1 MDKFFQEKVL
11 PILQPVFEDHQTFNH
26 KRSKA
31 RAALKTVLIEK
42 YEGHVLVAAAQTGFD
57 KWGKDPNTI
66 SQIVNNVSAPMTCV
80 VWCVMICHDEV
91 FGEYNALRD
100 VLCEALRDP
109 DACHM
114 GRDNTPVYLLSKY
127 IDEDVTTVIA
137 DILQKNYNLDLSTIT
152 QSATKPAPTETP
164 VMETSPHADDVGL
177 NDTMRAAVDLMLKDT
192 KHGSLGSIEHVIEMQ
207 SDKIADLEDALAK
220 AVSQPKI
227 HQPVSVQA
235 TGEIPSGTV
244 VVKKATDVFEGT
256 QAPLFDIDVPVGE
269 WDAPHPFV
277 PLKDEDYVFNA
288 DTLVPLLV
296 AIRDGQ
302 NPWLKGHT
310 GTGKTTLAEQIYAR
324 LNLPVYRVNLDS
336 DITRGELVGRE
347 VLTTKDG
354 NTVTKFVDGVIP
366 KAMQEPCLLLLDE
379 VDASRPDLGFV
390 LQRLTEGNGFMLL
403 EDGGRTIQPHPFF
416 RIFATA
422 NNNGRGDDTGLYSVT
437 RALGSAFINRFKPY
451 IDVEYMPA
459 DEERALLKTK
469 VGLNDDDA
477 TTITNYAT
485 EHRVSF
491 MQANL
496 TLPCS
501 PRDTMALG
509 MAYLNYSRLFAH
521 KSRAEIW
528 ELAFNHTL
536 VNAADADDAAV
547 IRGFI
552 NRIIDGE

>member
-1 MDKFFQEKVL
+1 M
-11 PILQPVFEDHQTFNH
+11 
-26 KRSKA
+26 
-31 RAALKTVLIEK
+31 
-42 YEGHVLVAAAQTGFD
+42 
-57 KWGKDPNTI
+57 
-66 SQIVNNVSAPMTCV
+66 
-80 VWCVMICHDEV
+80 
-91 FGEYNALRD
+91 
-100 VLCEALRDP
+100 
-109 DACHM
+109 
-114 GRDNTPVYLLSKY
+114 
-127 IDEDVTTVIA
+127 
-137 DILQKNYNLDLSTIT
+137 
-152 QSATKPAPTETP
+152 
-164 VMETSPHADDVGL
+164 
-177 NDTMRAAVDLMLKDT
+177 NDTMRQAVDLMLQNT
-192 KHGSLGSIEHVIEMQ
+192 KHKSMSNIETTLDAQDERIAELEKSL
-207 SDKIADLEDALAK
+207 AN
-220 AVSQPKI
+220 AVSAPTM
-227 HQPVSVQA
+227 QPVSIKA

-244 VVKKATDVFEGT
+244 VVKKAFDVFEGT
-256 QAPLFDIDVPVGE
+256 SAPLFDIDVPVGE
-269 WDAPHPFV
+269 WDGVHPYV
-277 PLKDEDYVFNA
+277 PEKDDSYVFNA

-324 LNLPVYRVNLDS
+324 LKLPVYRVNLDS

-354 NTVTKFVDGVIP
+354 STVTKFVDGVIP

-416 RIFATA
+416 RIIATA
-422 NNNGRGDDTGLYSVT
+422 NTNGRGDDTGLYSGT
-437 RALGSAFINRFKPY
+437 RALGAAFINRFKPY

-459 DEERALLKTK
+459 EEERSLLQSK
-469 VGLNDDDA
+469 VGVSEDDA
-477 TTITNYAT
+477 RIITNYST

-521 KSRAEIW
+521 KSRQEQW

-536 VNAADADDAAV
+536 VNAADSDDAQV

-552 NRIIDGE
+552 NRVVGE

>member
-1 MDKFFQEKVL
+1 MEKYFQETIL
-11 PILQPVFEDHQTFNH
+11 PILQPVFEDSQTFNH

-31 RAALKTVLIEK
+31 RAALK
-42 YEGHVLVAAAQTGFD
+42 HVLNKFCDENSLVSAAHKGSSEWE
-57 KWGKDPNTI
+57 KSPNTI

-80 VWCVMICHDEV
+80 AWCVMFCHNES
-91 FGEYNALRD
+91 FWGSETLTSNLY
-100 VLCEALRDP
+100 EALRSP
-109 DACHM
+109 YACHT
-114 GRDNTPVYLLSKY
+114 GRDEKPVYLLSKH
-127 IDEDVTTVIA
+127 IDDGVMAEVSRLL
-137 DILQKNYNLDLSTIT
+137 DIYGMDLSAIT
-152 QSATKPAPTETP
+152 TSAPQPAPTETP
-164 VMETSPHADDVGL
+164 VRETSPPAM
-177 NDTMRAAVDLMLKDT
+177 NDTMRQAVDLMLQNT
-192 KHGSLGSIEHVIEMQ
+192 KHKSMSNIETTLDAQDERIAELEKSL
-207 SDKIADLEDALAK
+207 AN
-220 AVSQPKI
+220 AVSAPTMQPIDIK
-227 HQPVSVQA
+227 S

-244 VVKKATDVFEGT
+244 VVKKAFDVFEGT
-256 QAPLFDIDVPVGE
+256 SAPLFDIDVPVGE
-269 WDAPHPFV
+269 WDGVHPYV
-277 PLKDEDYVFNA
+277 PEKDDSYVFNA

-324 LNLPVYRVNLDS
+324 LKLPVYRVNLDS

-347 VLTTKDG
+347 VLTTNDG

-416 RIFATA
+416 RIIATA
-422 NNNGRGDDTGLYSVT
+422 NTNGRGDDTGLYSGT
-437 RALGSAFINRFKPY
+437 RALGAAFINRFKPY

-459 DEERALLKTK
+459 EEERSLLQSK
-469 VGLNDDDA
+469 VGVSEDDA
-477 TTITNYAT
+477 RIITNYST

-509 MAYLNYSRLFAH
+509 MAYLNYSRLFEH
-521 KSRAEIW
+521 KSRQEQW

-536 VNAADADDAAV
+536 VNAADSDDAQV

-552 NRIIDGE
+552 NRVVGE

>member
-1 MDKFFQEKVL
+1 MEKYFQETIL
-11 PILQPVFEDHQTFNH
+11 PILQPVFEDSQTFNH

-31 RAALKTVLIEK
+31 RAALKQVLNEFCDENSLVSAAHTGSSEWEK
-42 YEGHVLVAAAQTGFD
+42 S
-57 KWGKDPNTI
+57 PNTI

-80 VWCVMICHDEV
+80 AWCVMFCHNES
-91 FGEYNALRD
+91 FWGSETLTSNLY
-100 VLCEALRDP
+100 EALRSP
-109 DACHM
+109 YACHT
-114 GRDNTPVYLLSKY
+114 GRDEKPVYLLSKH
-127 IDEDVTTVIA
+127 IDDGVMEEVSRLLDIYGMNLSAITT
-137 DILQKNYNLDLSTIT
+137 
-152 QSATKPAPTETP
+152 SAPQPASTETP
-164 VMETSPHADDVGL
+164 VMETSPPAM
-177 NDTMRAAVDLMLKDT
+177 NDTMRQAVDLMLQNT
-192 KHGSLGSIEHVIEMQ
+192 KHKSMSNIETTLDAQDERIAELEKSL
-207 SDKIADLEDALAK
+207 AN
-220 AVSQPKI
+220 AVSAPTMQPIDIK
-227 HQPVSVQA
+227 S

-244 VVKKATDVFEGT
+244 VVKKAFDVFEGT
-256 QAPLFDIDVPVGE
+256 SAPLFDIDVPVGE
-269 WDAPHPFV
+269 WDGVHPYV
-277 PLKDEDYVFNA
+277 PEKDDSYVFNA

-324 LNLPVYRVNLDS
+324 LKLPVYRVNLDS

-354 NTVTKFVDGVIP
+354 STVTKFVDGVIP

-416 RIFATA
+416 RIIATA
-422 NNNGRGDDTGLYSVT
+422 NTNGRGDDTGLYSGT
-437 RALGSAFINRFKPY
+437 RALGAAFINRFKPY

-459 DEERALLKTK
+459 EEERSLLQSK
-469 VGLNDDDA
+469 VGVSEDDA
-477 TTITNYAT
+477 RIITNYST

-521 KSRAEIW
+521 KSRQEQW

-536 VNAADADDAAV
+536 VNAADSDDAQV

-552 NRIIDGE
+552 NRVVGE

>member
-1 MDKFFQEKVL
+1 MENYFQETIL
-11 PILQPVFEDHQTFNH
+11 PILQPVFEDSQTFNH

-31 RAALKTVLIEK
+31 RAALKQVLNEFCDENSLVSAAHTGSSEWEK
-42 YEGHVLVAAAQTGFD
+42 S
-57 KWGKDPNTI
+57 PNTI

-80 VWCVMICHDEV
+80 AWCVMFCHNES
-91 FGEYNALRD
+91 FWGSETLTSNLY
-100 VLCEALRDP
+100 EALRSP
-109 DACHM
+109 YACHT
-114 GRDNTPVYLLSKY
+114 GRDEKPVYLLSKH
-127 IDEDVTTVIA
+127 IDDGVMAEVSRLL
-137 DILQKNYNLDLSTIT
+137 DIYGMDLSAIT
-152 QSATKPAPTETP
+152 TSAPQPAPTETP
-164 VMETSPHADDVGL
+164 VRETSPPAM
-177 NDTMRAAVDLMLKDT
+177 NDTMRQAVDLMLQNT
-192 KHGSLGSIEHVIEMQ
+192 KHKSMSNIETTLDAQDERIAELEKSL
-207 SDKIADLEDALAK
+207 AN
-220 AVSQPKI
+220 AVSAPTMQPIDIK
-227 HQPVSVQA
+227 S

-244 VVKKATDVFEGT
+244 VVKKAFDVFEGT

-269 WDAPHPFV
+269 WDGVHPYV
-277 PLKDEDYVFNA
+277 PEKDDSYVFNA

-324 LNLPVYRVNLDS
+324 LKLPVYRVNLDS

-354 NTVTKFVDGVIP
+354 STVTKFVDGVIP

-416 RIFATA
+416 RIIATA
-422 NNNGRGDDTGLYSVT
+422 NTNGRGDDTGLYSGT
-437 RALGSAFINRFKPY
+437 RALGAAFINRFKPY

-459 DEERALLKTK
+459 EEERSLLQSK
-469 VGLNDDDA
+469 VGVSEDDA
-477 TTITNYAT
+477 RIITNYST

-521 KSRAEIW
+521 KSRQEQW

-536 VNAADADDAAV
+536 VNAADSDDAQV

-552 NRIIDGE
+552 NRVVGE

>member
-1 MDKFFQEKVL
+1 MEKYFQETIV
-11 PILQPVFEDHQTFNH
+11 PILQPVFEDSQTFNH

-31 RAALKTVLIEK
+31 RAALKEVLKEFCTSHFLVSAADTGAEKWEK
-42 YEGHVLVAAAQTGFD
+42 YP
-57 KWGKDPNTI
+57 KSI
-66 SQIVNNVSAPMTCV
+66 SQIVNHVSAPMTCV
-80 VWCVMICHDEV
+80 VWCVMLCHDKM
-91 FGEYNALRD
+91 FGDYNALKD
-100 VLCEALRDP
+100 TLCEVLRDP
-109 DACHM
+109 DACHT
-114 GRDNTPVYLLSKY
+114 GRDEKPVYLLSKY
-127 IDEDVTTVIA
+127 IDDEVMTEISS
-137 DILQKNYNLDLSTIT
+137 ILHDNYSMDLSAIT
-152 QSATKPAPTETP
+152 KSAPQPAPTETP
-164 VMETSPHADDVGL
+164 VRETSPPAM
-177 NDTMRAAVDLMLKDT
+177 NDTMRQAVDLMLQNT
-192 KHGSLGSIEHVIEMQ
+192 KHKSMSNIETTLDAQDDRIAELEKSL
-207 SDKIADLEDALAK
+207 ANAK
-220 AVSQPKI
+220 SAPTM
-227 HQPVSVQA
+227 QPVSIKS

-244 VVKKATDVFEGT
+244 VVKKAFDVFEGT
-256 QAPLFDIDVPVGE
+256 SAPLFDIDVPVGE
-269 WDAPHPFV
+269 WDGVHPYV
-277 PLKDEDYVFNA
+277 PEKDDSYVFNV

-347 VLTTKDG
+347 VLTTNDG

-416 RIFATA
+416 RIIATA
-422 NNNGRGDDTGLYSVT
+422 NTNGRGDDTGLYSGT
-437 RALGSAFINRFKPY
+437 RALGAAFINRFKPY

-459 DEERALLKTK
+459 EEERSLLQSK
-469 VGLNDDDA
+469 VGMSEDDA
-477 TTITNYAT
+477 RIITNYST

-521 KSRAEIW
+521 KSRQEQW

-536 VNAADADDAAV
+536 VNAADSDDAQV

-552 NRIIDGE
+552 NRVVGE

>member
-1 MDKFFQEKVL
+1 MEDFFQENIVPVL
-11 PILQPVFEDHQTFNH
+11 QTVFDETKSFNA

-31 RAALKTVLIEK
+31 RAALKDVLREMCD
-42 YEGHVLVAAAQTGFD
+42 EQPLVLAAQEGAKEWD
-57 KWGKDPNTI
+57 KNPLSI

-80 VWCVMICHDEV
+80 VWCVLLCYSDE
-91 FGEYNALRD
+91 FGNSDAIKQILWK
-100 VLCEALRDP
+100 ALRDP
-109 DACHM
+109 DSCHT
-114 GRDNTPVYLLSKY
+114 GRDEKPVYLMSKW
-127 IDEDVTTVIA
+127 IDDAVMTQISN
-137 DILQKNYNLDLSTIT
+137 ILDDRHNLDLSLIT
-152 QSATKPAPTETP
+152 KSATQPASTETP
-164 VMETSPHADDVGL
+164 VTETSPPAM
-177 NDTMRAAVDLMLKDT
+177 NDTMRQAVDLMLQNT
-192 KHGSLGSIEHVIEMQ
+192 KHGSMANIEHVIETQ
-207 SDKIADLEDALAK
+207 SDKIAELEKMLANAK
-220 AVSQPKI
+220 SVPTM
-227 HQPVSVQA
+227 QPVSVKS

-244 VVKKATDVFEGT
+244 VVKKAFDVFEGT

-269 WDAPHPFV
+269 WDGVHPYV
-277 PLKDEDYVFNA
+277 PEKDDNYVFNA

-347 VLTTKDG
+347 VLTTNDG

-416 RIFATA
+416 RIIATA
-422 NNNGRGDDTGLYSVT
+422 NTNGRGDDTGLYSGT
-437 RALGSAFINRFKPY
+437 RALGAAFINRFKPY

-459 DEERALLKTK
+459 EEERALLQSK
-469 VGLNDDDA
+469 VGMTEDDA
-477 TTITNYAT
+477 RIITNYST

-521 KSRAEIW
+521 KSRQEQW

-536 VNAADADDAAV
+536 VNAADSDDAQV

-552 NRIIDGE
+552 NRVVGE

>member
-1 MDKFFQEKVL
+1 MDKFFQETIV
-11 PILQPVFEDHQTFNH
+11 PILQPVFEDNQTFNH

-31 RAALKTVLIEK
+31 RAALKEVL
-42 YEGHVLVAAAQTGFD
+42 YEYCEGQTLVAAAHTGSSEWE
-57 KWGKDPNTI
+57 KSPNTV

-80 VWCVMICHDEV
+80 AWCVMFCHDES
-91 FGEYNALRD
+91 FWGNETLKSYM
-100 VLCEALRDP
+100 CEALRDP
-109 DACHM
+109 DNCHT
-114 GRDNTPVYLLSKY
+114 GRDNKPVYLLSKH
-127 IDEDVTTVIA
+127 IDDGVMTEVSRLL
-137 DILQKNYNLDLSTIT
+137 DIYQLDLSNVT
-152 QSATKPAPTETP
+152 QSATQPAPTETP
-164 VMETSPHADDVGL
+164 VMETSPHADDAGL

-192 KHGSLGSIEHVIEMQ
+192 KHGSLESIEHVIEMQ

-220 AVSQPKI
+220 AASQPKI

-277 PLKDEDYVFNA
+277 PQKDEDYVFNA

-422 NNNGRGDDTGLYSVT
+422 NTNGRGDDTGLYSGT
-437 RALGSAFINRFKPY
+437 RALGAAFINRFKPY

-528 ELAFNHTL
+528 ELAFHHTL
-536 VNAADADDAAV
+536 VNAADADDATV

-552 NRIIDGE
+552 NRIIEGE

>member
-1 MDKFFQEKVL
+1 MENFFQHEVL
-11 PILQPVFEDHQTFNH
+11 PVLQTAFDETQQFNE
-26 KRSKA
+26 KRAKA
-31 RAALKTVLIEK
+31 RAALKKVLNFV
-42 YEGHVLVAAAQTGFD
+42 HPDPVNLMAAAHEG
-57 KWGKDPNTI
+57 KEEWGKEPNTI

-80 VWCVMICHDEV
+80 VWCVMLCHDKV
-91 FGEYNALRD
+91 FGQSNALQDVLFNALRSPSY
-100 VLCEALRDP
+100 CQS
-109 DACHM
+109 
-114 GRDNTPVYLLSKY
+114 GRDGKPVYLLSNY
-127 IDEDVTTVIA
+127 ITDAIMVEIDN
-137 DILQKNYNLDLSTIT
+137 ILRDNYSMDLSKIT
-152 QSATKPAPTETP
+152 VSKSATQPASTETP
-164 VMETSPHADDVGL
+164 VMETSPPAM
-177 NDTMRAAVDLMLKDT
+177 NDTMRQAVDLMLQNT
-192 KHGSLGSIEHVIEMQ
+192 KHGSMANIEHVIEMQ
-207 SDKIADLEDALAK
+207 SDKIAELEKMLANAK
-220 AVSQPKI
+220 SAPTM
-227 HQPVSVQA
+227 QPVSVKA
-235 TGEIPSGTV
+235 TGEIPSGNV
-244 VVKKATDVFEGT
+244 VVKKAFDVFEGT

-269 WDAPHPFV
+269 WDGVHPYV
-277 PLKDEDYVFNA
+277 PEKDDNYVFNA

-347 VLTTKDG
+347 VLTTNDG

-416 RIFATA
+416 RIIATA
-422 NNNGRGDDTGLYSVT
+422 NTNGRGDDTGLYSGT
-437 RALGSAFINRFKPY
+437 RALGAAFINRFKPY

-459 DEERALLKTK
+459 EEERALLQSK
-469 VGLNDDDA
+469 VGMTEDDA
-477 TTITNYAT
+477 RIITNYST

-521 KSRAEIW
+521 KSRQEQW

-536 VNAADADDAAV
+536 VNAADSDDAQV

-552 NRIIDGE
+552 NRVVGE

>member
-1 MDKFFQEKVL
+1 MEKYFQETIL
-11 PILQPVFEDHQTFNH
+11 PILQPVFEDSQTFNH

-31 RAALKTVLIEK
+31 RAALKQVLNEFCDENSLVSAAHTGSSEWEK
-42 YEGHVLVAAAQTGFD
+42 S
-57 KWGKDPNTI
+57 PNTI

-80 VWCVMICHDEV
+80 AWCVMFCHNES
-91 FGEYNALRD
+91 FWGSETLTSNLY
-100 VLCEALRDP
+100 EALRSP
-109 DACHM
+109 YACHT
-114 GRDNTPVYLLSKY
+114 GRDEKPVYLLSKH
-127 IDEDVTTVIA
+127 IDDGVMEEVSRLLDIYGMNLSAITT
-137 DILQKNYNLDLSTIT
+137 
-152 QSATKPAPTETP
+152 SAPQPASTETP
-164 VMETSPHADDVGL
+164 VMETSPPAM
-177 NDTMRAAVDLMLKDT
+177 NDTMRQAVDLMLQNT
-192 KHGSLGSIEHVIEMQ
+192 KHKSMSNIETTLDAQDERIAELEKSL
-207 SDKIADLEDALAK
+207 AN
-220 AVSQPKI
+220 AVSAPTMQPIDIK
-227 HQPVSVQA
+227 S

-244 VVKKATDVFEGT
+244 VVKKAFDVFEGT
-256 QAPLFDIDVPVGE
+256 SAPLFDIDVPVGE
-269 WDAPHPFV
+269 WDGVHPYV
-277 PLKDEDYVFNA
+277 PEKDDSYVFNA

-324 LNLPVYRVNLDS
+324 LKLPVYRVNLDS

-347 VLTTKDG
+347 VLTTNDG

-416 RIFATA
+416 RIIATA
-422 NNNGRGDDTGLYSVT
+422 NTNGRGDDTGLYSGT
-437 RALGSAFINRFKPY
+437 RALGAAFINRFKPY

-459 DEERALLKTK
+459 EEERSLLQSK
-469 VGLNDDDA
+469 VGVSEDDA
-477 TTITNYAT
+477 RIITNYST

-521 KSRAEIW
+521 KSRQEQW

-536 VNAADADDAAV
+536 VNAADSDDAQV

-552 NRIIDGE
+552 NRVVGE

>member
-1 MDKFFQEKVL
+1 MEKYFQETIL
-11 PILQPVFEDHQTFNH
+11 PILQPVFEDSQTFNH

-31 RAALKTVLIEK
+31 RAALKQVLNEFCDENSLVSAAHTGSSEWEK
-42 YEGHVLVAAAQTGFD
+42 S
-57 KWGKDPNTI
+57 PNTI

-80 VWCVMICHDEV
+80 AWCVMFCHNES
-91 FGEYNALRD
+91 FWGSETLTSNLY
-100 VLCEALRDP
+100 EALRSP
-109 DACHM
+109 YACHT
-114 GRDNTPVYLLSKY
+114 GRDEKPVYLLSKH
-127 IDEDVTTVIA
+127 IDDGVMAEVSRLLDIYGMNLSAITT
-137 DILQKNYNLDLSTIT
+137 
-152 QSATKPAPTETP
+152 SAPQPASTETP
-164 VMETSPHADDVGL
+164 VMETSPPAM
-177 NDTMRAAVDLMLKDT
+177 NDTMRQAVDLMLQNT
-192 KHGSLGSIEHVIEMQ
+192 KHKSMSNIETTLDAQDERIAELEKSL
-207 SDKIADLEDALAK
+207 AN
-220 AVSQPKI
+220 AVSAPTMQPIDIK
-227 HQPVSVQA
+227 S

-244 VVKKATDVFEGT
+244 VVKKAFDVFEGT
-256 QAPLFDIDVPVGE
+256 SAPLFDIDVPVGE
-269 WDAPHPFV
+269 WDGVHPYV
-277 PLKDEDYVFNA
+277 PEKDDSYVFNA

-324 LNLPVYRVNLDS
+324 LKLPVYRVNLDS

-347 VLTTKDG
+347 VLTTNDG

-416 RIFATA
+416 RIIATA
-422 NNNGRGDDTGLYSVT
+422 NTNGRGDDTGLYSGT
-437 RALGSAFINRFKPY
+437 RALGAAFINRFKPY

-459 DEERALLKTK
+459 EEERSLLQSK
-469 VGLNDDDA
+469 VGVSEDDA
-477 TTITNYAT
+477 RIITNYST

-521 KSRAEIW
+521 KSRQEQW

-536 VNAADADDAAV
+536 VNAADSDDAQV

-552 NRIIDGE
+552 NRVVGE

>member
-1 MDKFFQEKVL
+1 MEKYFQETIL
-11 PILQPVFEDHQTFNH
+11 PILQPVFEDSQTFNH

-31 RAALKTVLIEK
+31 RAALKQVLNEFCDENSLVSAAHTGSSEWEK
-42 YEGHVLVAAAQTGFD
+42 S
-57 KWGKDPNTI
+57 PNTI

-80 VWCVMICHDEV
+80 AWCVMFCHHESFSGRGTLTDNLYEV
-91 FGEYNALRD
+91 LISPY
-100 VLCEALRDP
+100 
-109 DACHM
+109 ACHT
-114 GRDNTPVYLLSKY
+114 GRDEKPVYLLSKH
-127 IDEDVTTVIA
+127 IDDGVMAEVSRLL
-137 DILQKNYNLDLSTIT
+137 DIYGMDLSAIT
-152 QSATKPAPTETP
+152 TSAPQPAPTETP
-164 VMETSPHADDVGL
+164 VRETSPPAM
-177 NDTMRAAVDLMLKDT
+177 NDTMRQAVDLMLQNT
-192 KHGSLGSIEHVIEMQ
+192 KHKSMSNIETTLDAQDERIAELEKSL
-207 SDKIADLEDALAK
+207 AN
-220 AVSQPKI
+220 AVSAPTMQPIDIK
-227 HQPVSVQA
+227 S

-244 VVKKATDVFEGT
+244 VVKKAFDVFEGT
-256 QAPLFDIDVPVGE
+256 SAPLFDIDVPVGE
-269 WDAPHPFV
+269 WDGVHPYV
-277 PLKDEDYVFNA
+277 PEKDDSYVFNA

-324 LNLPVYRVNLDS
+324 LKLPVYRVNLDS

-354 NTVTKFVDGVIP
+354 STVTKFVDGVIP

-416 RIFATA
+416 RIIATA
-422 NNNGRGDDTGLYSVT
+422 NTNGRGDDTGLYSGT
-437 RALGSAFINRFKPY
+437 RALGAAFINRFKPY

-459 DEERALLKTK
+459 EEERSLLQSK
-469 VGLNDDDA
+469 VGVSEDDA
-477 TTITNYAT
+477 RIITNYST

-521 KSRAEIW
+521 KSRQEQW

-536 VNAADADDAAV
+536 VHAADSDDAQV

-552 NRIIDGE
+552 NRVVGE

>member
-1 MDKFFQEKVL
+1 MEKYFQETIL
-11 PILQPVFEDHQTFNH
+11 PILQPVFEDSQTFNH

-31 RAALKTVLIEK
+31 RAALKQVLNEFCDENSLVSAAHTGSSEWEK
-42 YEGHVLVAAAQTGFD
+42 S
-57 KWGKDPNTI
+57 PNTI

-80 VWCVMICHDEV
+80 AWCVMFCHNES
-91 FGEYNALRD
+91 FWGSETLTSNLY
-100 VLCEALRDP
+100 EALRSP
-109 DACHM
+109 YACHT
-114 GRDNTPVYLLSKY
+114 GRDEKPVYLLSKH
-127 IDEDVTTVIA
+127 IDDGVMAEVSRLL
-137 DILQKNYNLDLSTIT
+137 DIYGMDLSAIT
-152 QSATKPAPTETP
+152 TSAPQPAPTETP
-164 VMETSPHADDVGL
+164 VRETSPPAM
-177 NDTMRAAVDLMLKDT
+177 NDTMRQAVDLMLQNT
-192 KHGSLGSIEHVIEMQ
+192 KHKSMSNIETTLDAQDERIAELEKSL
-207 SDKIADLEDALAK
+207 AN
-220 AVSQPKI
+220 AVSAPTMQPIDIK
-227 HQPVSVQA
+227 S

-244 VVKKATDVFEGT
+244 VVKKAFDVFEGT
-256 QAPLFDIDVPVGE
+256 SAPLFDIDVPVGE
-269 WDAPHPFV
+269 WDGVHPYV
-277 PLKDEDYVFNA
+277 PEKDDSYVFNA

-324 LNLPVYRVNLDS
+324 LKLPVYRVNLDS

-354 NTVTKFVDGVIP
+354 STVTKFVDGVIP

-416 RIFATA
+416 RIIATA
-422 NNNGRGDDTGLYSVT
+422 NTNGRGDDTGLYSGT
-437 RALGSAFINRFKPY
+437 RALGAAFINRFKPY

-459 DEERALLKTK
+459 EEERSLLQSK
-469 VGLNDDDA
+469 VGVSEDDA
-477 TTITNYAT
+477 RIITNYST

-509 MAYLNYSRLFAH
+509 MAYLNYSRLFEH
-521 KSRAEIW
+521 KSRQEQW

-536 VNAADADDAAV
+536 VNAADSDDAQV

-552 NRIIDGE
+552 NRVVGE

>member
-1 MDKFFQEKVL
+1 MENYFQETIL
-11 PILQPVFEDHQTFNH
+11 PILQPVFEDSQTFNH

-31 RAALKTVLIEK
+31 RAALKQVLNEFCDENSLVSAAHTGSSEWEK
-42 YEGHVLVAAAQTGFD
+42 S
-57 KWGKDPNTI
+57 PNTI

-80 VWCVMICHDEV
+80 AWCVMFCHHESFSGRGTLTDNLYEV
-91 FGEYNALRD
+91 LISPY
-100 VLCEALRDP
+100 
-109 DACHM
+109 ACHT
-114 GRDNTPVYLLSKY
+114 GRDEKPVYLLSKH
-127 IDEDVTTVIA
+127 IDDGVMEEVSRLLDIYGMNLTAITT
-137 DILQKNYNLDLSTIT
+137 
-152 QSATKPAPTETP
+152 SAPQPASTETP
-164 VMETSPHADDVGL
+164 VMETSPPAM
-177 NDTMRAAVDLMLKDT
+177 NDTMRQAVDLMLQNT
-192 KHGSLGSIEHVIEMQ
+192 KHKSMSNIETTLDAQDERIAELEKSL
-207 SDKIADLEDALAK
+207 AN
-220 AVSQPKI
+220 AVSAPTMQPIDIK
-227 HQPVSVQA
+227 S

-244 VVKKATDVFEGT
+244 VVKKAFDVFEGT
-256 QAPLFDIDVPVGE
+256 SAPLFDIDVPVGE
-269 WDAPHPFV
+269 WDGVHPYV
-277 PLKDEDYVFNA
+277 PEKDDSYVFNA

-324 LNLPVYRVNLDS
+324 LKLPVYRVNLDS

-347 VLTTKDG
+347 VLTTNDG

-416 RIFATA
+416 RIIATA
-422 NNNGRGDDTGLYSVT
+422 NTNGRGDDTGLYSGT
-437 RALGSAFINRFKPY
+437 RALGAAFINRFKPY

-459 DEERALLKTK
+459 EEERSLLQSK
-469 VGLNDDDA
+469 VGVSEDDA
-477 TTITNYAT
+477 RIITNYST

-521 KSRAEIW
+521 KSRQEQW

-536 VNAADADDAAV
+536 VNAADSDDAQV

-552 NRIIDGE
+552 NRVVGE

>member
-1 MDKFFQEKVL
+1 MEKYFQETIL
-11 PILQPVFEDHQTFNH
+11 PILQPVFEDSQTFNH

-31 RAALKTVLIEK
+31 RAALKQVLNEFCDENSLVSAAHTGSSEWEK
-42 YEGHVLVAAAQTGFD
+42 S
-57 KWGKDPNTI
+57 PNTI

-80 VWCVMICHDEV
+80 AWCVMFCHNES
-91 FGEYNALRD
+91 FWGSETLTSNLY
-100 VLCEALRDP
+100 EALRSP
-109 DACHM
+109 YACHT
-114 GRDNTPVYLLSKY
+114 GRDEKPVYLLSKH
-127 IDEDVTTVIA
+127 IDDGVMAEVSRLL
-137 DILQKNYNLDLSTIT
+137 DIYGMDLSAIT
-152 QSATKPAPTETP
+152 TSAPQPAPTETP
-164 VMETSPHADDVGL
+164 VRETSPPAM
-177 NDTMRAAVDLMLKDT
+177 NDTMRQAVDLMLQNT
-192 KHGSLGSIEHVIEMQ
+192 KHKSMSNIETTLDAQDERIAELEKSL
-207 SDKIADLEDALAK
+207 AN
-220 AVSQPKI
+220 AVSAPTMQPIDIK
-227 HQPVSVQA
+227 S

-244 VVKKATDVFEGT
+244 VVKKAFDVFEGT
-256 QAPLFDIDVPVGE
+256 SAPLFDIDVPVGE
-269 WDAPHPFV
+269 WDGVHPYV
-277 PLKDEDYVFNA
+277 PEKDDSYVFNA

-324 LNLPVYRVNLDS
+324 LKLPVYRVNLDS

-347 VLTTKDG
+347 VLTTNDG

-416 RIFATA
+416 RIIATA
-422 NNNGRGDDTGLYSVT
+422 NTNGRGDDTGLYSGT
-437 RALGSAFINRFKPY
+437 RALGAAFINRFKPY

-459 DEERALLKTK
+459 EEERSLLQSK
-469 VGLNDDDA
+469 VGVSEDDA
-477 TTITNYAT
+477 RIITNYST

-521 KSRAEIW
+521 KSRQEQW

-536 VNAADADDAAV
+536 VNAADSDDAQV

-552 NRIIDGE
+552 NRVVGE

>member
-1 MDKFFQEKVL
+1 MENYFQETIL
-11 PILQPVFEDHQTFNH
+11 PILQPVFEDSQTFNH

-31 RAALKTVLIEK
+31 RAALKQVLNEFCDENSLVSAAHTGSSEWEK
-42 YEGHVLVAAAQTGFD
+42 S
-57 KWGKDPNTI
+57 PNTI

-80 VWCVMICHDEV
+80 AWCVMFCHNES
-91 FGEYNALRD
+91 FWGSETLTSNLY
-100 VLCEALRDP
+100 EALRSP
-109 DACHM
+109 YACHT
-114 GRDNTPVYLLSKY
+114 GRDEKPVYLLSKH
-127 IDEDVTTVIA
+127 IDDGVMAEVSRLL
-137 DILQKNYNLDLSTIT
+137 DIYGMDLSAIT
-152 QSATKPAPTETP
+152 TSAPQPAPTETP
-164 VMETSPHADDVGL
+164 VRETSPPAM
-177 NDTMRAAVDLMLKDT
+177 NDTMRQAVDLMLQNT
-192 KHGSLGSIEHVIEMQ
+192 KHKSMSNIETTLDAQDERIAELEKSL
-207 SDKIADLEDALAK
+207 AN
-220 AVSQPKI
+220 AVSAPTMQPIDIK
-227 HQPVSVQA
+227 S

-244 VVKKATDVFEGT
+244 VVKKAFDVFEGT
-256 QAPLFDIDVPVGE
+256 SAPLFDIDVPVGE
-269 WDAPHPFV
+269 WDGVHPYV
-277 PLKDEDYVFNA
+277 PEKDDSYVFNA

-324 LNLPVYRVNLDS
+324 LKLPVYRVNLDS

-354 NTVTKFVDGVIP
+354 STVTKFVDGVIP

-416 RIFATA
+416 RIIATA
-422 NNNGRGDDTGLYSVT
+422 NTNGRGDDTGLYSGT
-437 RALGSAFINRFKPY
+437 RALGAAFINRFKPY

-459 DEERALLKTK
+459 EEERSLLQSK
-469 VGLNDDDA
+469 VGVSEDDA
-477 TTITNYAT
+477 RIITNYST

-521 KSRAEIW
+521 KSRQEQW

-536 VNAADADDAAV
+536 VNAADSDDAQV

-552 NRIIDGE
+552 NRVVGE

>member
-1 MDKFFQEKVL
+1 MENYFQETIL
-11 PILQPVFEDHQTFNH
+11 PILQPVFEDSQTFNH

-31 RAALKTVLIEK
+31 RAALKQVLNEFCDENSLVSAAHTGSSEWEK
-42 YEGHVLVAAAQTGFD
+42 S
-57 KWGKDPNTI
+57 PNTI

-80 VWCVMICHDEV
+80 AWCVMFCHHESFSGRGTLTDNLYEV
-91 FGEYNALRD
+91 LISPY
-100 VLCEALRDP
+100 
-109 DACHM
+109 ACHT
-114 GRDNTPVYLLSKY
+114 GRDEKPVYLLSKH
-127 IDEDVTTVIA
+127 IDDGVMEEVSRLLDIYGMNLSAITT
-137 DILQKNYNLDLSTIT
+137 
-152 QSATKPAPTETP
+152 SAPQPASTETP
-164 VMETSPHADDVGL
+164 VMETSPPAM
-177 NDTMRAAVDLMLKDT
+177 NDTMRQAVDLMLQNT
-192 KHGSLGSIEHVIEMQ
+192 KHKSMSNIETTLDAQDERIAELEKSL
-207 SDKIADLEDALAK
+207 AN
-220 AVSQPKI
+220 AVSAPTMQPIDIK
-227 HQPVSVQA
+227 S

-244 VVKKATDVFEGT
+244 VVKKAFDVFEGT
-256 QAPLFDIDVPVGE
+256 SAPLFDIDVPVGE
-269 WDAPHPFV
+269 WDGVHPYV
-277 PLKDEDYVFNA
+277 PEKDDSYVFNA

-324 LNLPVYRVNLDS
+324 LKLPVYRVNLDS

-347 VLTTKDG
+347 VLTTNDG

-416 RIFATA
+416 RIIATA
-422 NNNGRGDDTGLYSVT
+422 NTNGRGDDTGLYSGT
-437 RALGSAFINRFKPY
+437 RALGAAFINRFKPY

-459 DEERALLKTK
+459 EEERSLLQSK
-469 VGLNDDDA
+469 VGVSEDDA
-477 TTITNYAT
+477 RIITNYST

-521 KSRAEIW
+521 KSRQEQW

-536 VNAADADDAAV
+536 VNAADSDDAQV

-552 NRIIDGE
+552 NRVVGE

>member
-1 MDKFFQEKVL
+1 MTSYFQETVV
-11 PILQPVFEDHQTFNH
+11 PILQPVFEDNQTFNH

-31 RAALKTVLIEK
+31 RAALKEVLNEFCDGK
-42 YEGHVLVAAAQTGFD
+42 VMVEAAQAGFD
-57 KWGKDPNTI
+57 KWEKSPNTI

-80 VWCVMICHDEV
+80 VWCVLFSHNHD
-91 FGEYNALRD
+91 FGGSDWLKSHLHDALR
-100 VLCEALRDP
+100 RP
-109 DACHM
+109 DSCHR
-114 GRDNTPVYLLSKY
+114 GRDNKPVYLMHKF
-127 IDEDVTTVIA
+127 IDEDVMTQVSELL
-137 DILQKNYNLDLSTIT
+137 DDQYNLDLSLITSSIT
-152 QSATKPAPTETP
+152 QPEPTETP
-164 VMETSPHADDVGL
+164 VMETSPHADDAGL

-207 SDKIADLEDALAK
+207 TDKIADLEDALAK

-277 PLKDEDYVFNA
+277 PQKDEDYVFNA

-422 NNNGRGDDTGLYSVT
+422 NTNGRGDDTGLYSGT
-437 RALGSAFINRFKPY
+437 RALGAAFINRFKPY

-528 ELAFNHTL
+528 ELAFHHTL
-536 VNAADADDAAV
+536 VNAADADDATV

-552 NRIIDGE
+552 NRIIEGE

>member
-1 MDKFFQEKVL
+1 MENYFQETIL
-11 PILQPVFEDHQTFNH
+11 PILQPVFEDSQTFNH

-31 RAALKTVLIEK
+31 RAALKQVLNKFCDENSLVSAAHKGSSEWEK
-42 YEGHVLVAAAQTGFD
+42 S
-57 KWGKDPNTI
+57 PNTI

-80 VWCVMICHDEV
+80 AWCVMFCHHESFSGRGTLTDNLYEV
-91 FGEYNALRD
+91 LISPY
-100 VLCEALRDP
+100 
-109 DACHM
+109 ACHT
-114 GRDNTPVYLLSKY
+114 GRDEKPVYLLSKH
-127 IDEDVTTVIA
+127 IDDGVMAEVSRLLDIYGMNLSAITT
-137 DILQKNYNLDLSTIT
+137 
-152 QSATKPAPTETP
+152 SAPQPASTETP
-164 VMETSPHADDVGL
+164 VMETSPPAM
-177 NDTMRAAVDLMLKDT
+177 NDTMRQAVDLMLQNT
-192 KHGSLGSIEHVIEMQ
+192 KHKSMSNIETTLDAQDERIAELEKSL
-207 SDKIADLEDALAK
+207 AN
-220 AVSQPKI
+220 AVSAPTMQPIDIK
-227 HQPVSVQA
+227 S

-244 VVKKATDVFEGT
+244 VVKKAFDVFEGT
-256 QAPLFDIDVPVGE
+256 SAPLFDIDVPVGE
-269 WDAPHPFV
+269 WDGVHPYV
-277 PLKDEDYVFNA
+277 PEKDDSYVFNA

-324 LNLPVYRVNLDS
+324 LKLPVYRVNLDS

-347 VLTTKDG
+347 VLTTNDG

-416 RIFATA
+416 RIIATA
-422 NNNGRGDDTGLYSVT
+422 NTNGRGDDTGLYSGT
-437 RALGSAFINRFKPY
+437 RALGAAFINRFKPY

-459 DEERALLKTK
+459 EEERSLLQSK
-469 VGLNDDDA
+469 VGVSEDDA
-477 TTITNYAT
+477 RIITNYST

-521 KSRAEIW
+521 KSRQEQW

-536 VNAADADDAAV
+536 VNAADSDDAQV

-552 NRIIDGE
+552 NRVVGE

>member
-1 MDKFFQEKVL
+1 MEKYFQETIL
-11 PILQPVFEDHQTFNH
+11 PILQPVFEDSQTFNH

-31 RAALKTVLIEK
+31 RAALKQVLNEFCDENSLVSAAHTGSSEWEK
-42 YEGHVLVAAAQTGFD
+42 S
-57 KWGKDPNTI
+57 PNTI

-80 VWCVMICHDEV
+80 AWCVMFCHNES
-91 FGEYNALRD
+91 FWGSETLTSNLY
-100 VLCEALRDP
+100 EALRSP
-109 DACHM
+109 YACHT
-114 GRDNTPVYLLSKY
+114 GRDEKPVYLLSKH
-127 IDEDVTTVIA
+127 IDDGVMAEVSRLL
-137 DILQKNYNLDLSTIT
+137 DIYGMDLSAIT
-152 QSATKPAPTETP
+152 TSAPQPAPTETP
-164 VMETSPHADDVGL
+164 VRETSPPAM
-177 NDTMRAAVDLMLKDT
+177 NDTMRQAVDLMLQNT
-192 KHGSLGSIEHVIEMQ
+192 KHKSMSNIETTLDAQDERIAELEKSL
-207 SDKIADLEDALAK
+207 AN
-220 AVSQPKI
+220 AVSAPTMQPIDIK
-227 HQPVSVQA
+227 S

-244 VVKKATDVFEGT
+244 VVKKAFDVFEGT
-256 QAPLFDIDVPVGE
+256 SAPLFDIDVPVGE
-269 WDAPHPFV
+269 WDGVHPYV
-277 PLKDEDYVFNA
+277 PEKDDSYVFNA

-324 LNLPVYRVNLDS
+324 LKLPVYRVNLDS

-347 VLTTKDG
+347 VLTTNDG

-416 RIFATA
+416 RIIATA
-422 NNNGRGDDTGLYSVT
+422 NTNGRGDDTGLYSGT
-437 RALGSAFINRFKPY
+437 RALGAAFINRFKPY

-459 DEERALLKTK
+459 EEERSLLQSK
-469 VGLNDDDA
+469 VGVSEDDA
-477 TTITNYAT
+477 RIITNYST

-509 MAYLNYSRLFAH
+509 MAYLNYSRLFEH
-521 KSRAEIW
+521 KSRQEQW

-536 VNAADADDAAV
+536 VNAADSDDAQV

-552 NRIIDGE
+552 NRVVGE

>member
-1 MDKFFQEKVL
+1 MEKYFQETIL
-11 PILQPVFEDHQTFNH
+11 PILQPVFEDSQTFNH

-31 RAALKTVLIEK
+31 RAALKQVLNEFCDENSLVSAAHTGSSEWEK
-42 YEGHVLVAAAQTGFD
+42 S
-57 KWGKDPNTI
+57 PNTI

-80 VWCVMICHDEV
+80 AWCVMFCHNES
-91 FGEYNALRD
+91 FWGSETLTSNLY
-100 VLCEALRDP
+100 EALRSP
-109 DACHM
+109 YACHT
-114 GRDNTPVYLLSKY
+114 GRDEKPVYLLSKH
-127 IDEDVTTVIA
+127 IDDGVMAEVSRLL
-137 DILQKNYNLDLSTIT
+137 DIYGMDLSAIT
-152 QSATKPAPTETP
+152 TSAPQPAPTETP
-164 VMETSPHADDVGL
+164 VRETSPPAM
-177 NDTMRAAVDLMLKDT
+177 NDTMRQAVDLMLQNT
-192 KHGSLGSIEHVIEMQ
+192 KHKSMSNIETTLDAQDERIAELEKSL
-207 SDKIADLEDALAK
+207 AN
-220 AVSQPKI
+220 AVSAPTMQPIDIK
-227 HQPVSVQA
+227 S

-244 VVKKATDVFEGT
+244 VVKKAFDVFEGT
-256 QAPLFDIDVPVGE
+256 SAPLFDIDVPVGE
-269 WDAPHPFV
+269 WDGVHPYV
-277 PLKDEDYVFNA
+277 PEKDDSYVFNA

-324 LNLPVYRVNLDS
+324 LKLPVYRVNLDS

-354 NTVTKFVDGVIP
+354 STVTKFVDGVIP

-416 RIFATA
+416 RIIATA
-422 NNNGRGDDTGLYSVT
+422 NTNGRGDDTGLYSGT
-437 RALGSAFINRFKPY
+437 RALGAAFINRFKPY

-459 DEERALLKTK
+459 EEERSLLQSK
-469 VGLNDDDA
+469 VGVSEDDA
-477 TTITNYAT
+477 RIITNYST

-521 KSRAEIW
+521 KSRQEQW

-536 VNAADADDAAV
+536 VNAADSDDAQV

-552 NRIIDGE
+552 NRVVGE

>member
-1 MDKFFQEKVL
+1 MENYFQETIL
-11 PILQPVFEDHQTFNH
+11 PILQPVFEDSQTFNH

-31 RAALKTVLIEK
+31 RAALKQVLNEFCDENSLVSAAHTGSSEWEK
-42 YEGHVLVAAAQTGFD
+42 S
-57 KWGKDPNTI
+57 PNTI

-80 VWCVMICHDEV
+80 AWCVMFCHNES
-91 FGEYNALRD
+91 FWGSETLTSNLY
-100 VLCEALRDP
+100 EALRSP
-109 DACHM
+109 YACHT
-114 GRDNTPVYLLSKY
+114 GRDEKPVYLLSKH
-127 IDEDVTTVIA
+127 IDDGVMAEVSRLL
-137 DILQKNYNLDLSTIT
+137 DIYGMDLSAIT
-152 QSATKPAPTETP
+152 TSAPQPAPTETP
-164 VMETSPHADDVGL
+164 VRETSPPAM
-177 NDTMRAAVDLMLKDT
+177 NDTMRQAVDLMLQNT
-192 KHGSLGSIEHVIEMQ
+192 KHKSMSNIETTLDAQDERIAELEKSL
-207 SDKIADLEDALAK
+207 AN
-220 AVSQPKI
+220 AVSAPTMQPIDIK
-227 HQPVSVQA
+227 S

-244 VVKKATDVFEGT
+244 VVKKAFDVFEGT
-256 QAPLFDIDVPVGE
+256 SAPLFDIDVPVGE
-269 WDAPHPFV
+269 WDGVHPYV
-277 PLKDEDYVFNA
+277 PEKDDSYVFNA

-324 LNLPVYRVNLDS
+324 LKLPVYRVNLDS

-347 VLTTKDG
+347 VLTTNDG

-416 RIFATA
+416 RIIATA
-422 NNNGRGDDTGLYSVT
+422 NTNGRGDDTGLYSGT
-437 RALGSAFINRFKPY
+437 RALGAAFINRFKPY

-459 DEERALLKTK
+459 EEERSLLQSK
-469 VGLNDDDA
+469 VGVSEDDA
-477 TTITNYAT
+477 RIITNYST

-521 KSRAEIW
+521 KSRQEQW

-536 VNAADADDAAV
+536 VNAADSDDAQV

-552 NRIIDGE
+552 NRVVGE

>member
-1 MDKFFQEKVL
+1 MENYFRETIVPVL
-11 PILQPVFEDHQTFNH
+11 QTVFDETQSFNA

-31 RAALKTVLIEK
+31 RAALKEVLRECHGEHILVSAADTGAEK
-42 YEGHVLVAAAQTGFD
+42 WEKHP
-57 KWGKDPNTI
+57 KSI

-80 VWCVMICHDEV
+80 VWCVMLCHDKM
-91 FGEYNALRD
+91 FGDYNALKD
-100 VLCEALRDP
+100 TLCEALRDP
-109 DACHM
+109 DTCHT
-114 GRDNTPVYLLSKY
+114 GRDEKPVYLLSKY
-127 IDEDVTTVIA
+127 IDDGVMTEISS
-137 DILQKNYNLDLSTIT
+137 ILDDNYSMDLSAIT
-152 QSATKPAPTETP
+152 KSATQPAATETP
-164 VMETSPHADDVGL
+164 VTETSPPAM
-177 NDTMRAAVDLMLKDT
+177 NDTMRQAVDLMLQNT
-192 KHGSLGSIEHVIEMQ
+192 KHGSMENIETTLDAQ
-207 SDKIADLEDALAK
+207 DNRIAELEKMLANAK
-220 AVSQPKI
+220 SVPTM
-227 HQPVSVQA
+227 QPVSVKS

-244 VVKKATDVFEGT
+244 VVKKAFDVFEGT

-269 WDAPHPFV
+269 WDGVHPYV
-277 PLKDEDYVFNA
+277 PEKDDNYVFNA

-347 VLTTKDG
+347 VLTTNDG

-416 RIFATA
+416 RIIATA
-422 NNNGRGDDTGLYSVT
+422 NTNGRGDDTGLYSGT
-437 RALGSAFINRFKPY
+437 RALGAAFINRFKPY

-459 DEERALLKTK
+459 EEERALLQSK
-469 VGLNDDDA
+469 VGMTEDDA
-477 TTITNYAT
+477 RIITNYST

-521 KSRAEIW
+521 KSRQEQW

-536 VNAADADDAAV
+536 VNAADSDDAQV

-552 NRIIDGE
+552 NRVVGE